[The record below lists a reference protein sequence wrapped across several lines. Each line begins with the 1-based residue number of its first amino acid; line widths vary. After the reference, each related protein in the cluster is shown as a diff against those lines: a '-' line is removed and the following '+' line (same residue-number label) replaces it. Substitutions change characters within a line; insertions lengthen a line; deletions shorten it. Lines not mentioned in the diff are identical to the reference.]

1 MISRFINSLAT
12 LAFRTLA
19 VVAIGCCAA
28 GGASKP
34 SSKQAEA
41 TDALRILK
49 AECFS
54 CHGEEKKKGGLAL
67 TSRESALK
75 GGDDGPVV
83 ILGSPERSKLIS
95 SLDADADP
103 HMPPKKQLPGDQI
116 KILRNWI
123 KKGLAW
129 DSSVLAEDD
138 IELKPLALEALPPGF
153 QPASALALNSD
164 GTRLAVARGSFVL
177 MHALSATNATELSR
191 VDLGPGVVRSLA
203 WSNDDRWLAA
213 GGFRKTL
220 ALDASSLS
228 VTKVWTNGLVGQITA
243 LKFATNGIMAIGDS
257 LLGRGGWIRLV
268 DLEALKTVASW
279 RAHADELFDI
289 DFSRDGQRLV
299 TAGGDRLVRV
309 WDAVTRKEIASL
321 EGHTAQVL
329 AAAFNTNAT
338 QVVSGGV
345 DKQLKVWDIATREKI
360 VSLGNHTSA
369 ITSVSWPG
377 ESNVVVAATDAGGV
391 LSYSN
396 LKAHTGEQSSATAD
410 ERFIGTATDAVFAVA
425 ATADARV
432 VCAASQDGF
441 VHVWNSEGKL
451 MAKLI
456 PPVQAESFVP
466 PSFKVTRAERP
477 APSTI
482 TQRVPAPKSLNP
494 IFALKSAVTS
504 LRAEPAEV
512 LLTADSPRQQL
523 LITATLVDG
532 FEMDVTDAAKFSAL
546 RRSPFVVADGGSIAA
561 SATGSGRITAR
572 FGGRAL
578 EIPVAV
584 TQGSHGSARRMEED
598 IAGVPLAPEMSVQS
612 SGAPASKPLFP
623 PSASF
628 VRDVL
633 PAMARAGCTAGACHA
648 KAEGQNGFKLSVFSY
663 DLKHDY
669 AEIVKDARGRR
680 VFPEAPDSSLII
692 QKPLTD
698 VPHEGGQRFARG
710 SETHQLLVRWLR
722 EGMKFS
728 ATNEPVLARIEIFP
742 KERRYKKGATQ
753 RTSVRAHYSN
763 GSARDVTHLASFD
776 SNDKEIA
783 KVDENG
789 RVTIGTLT
797 GQGVVVARYMGF
809 VTDSQILVPAE
820 KLLPAADYAALPKNN
835 FIDELAYGQFQ
846 RLGLFPS
853 ELCTDTEFVRRASLD
868 TVGVLPT
875 PGEVTDFLKSGNRR
889 EVIAR
894 LLERPEFGDYWANK
908 WADLVRPNPDRVGVK
923 SIFTLDRWLRQ
934 SFRQNKP
941 YDQFVREILLAEGTN
956 HRDGPSVIYRD
967 RREPADLTTMFSQ
980 LFLGTRLEC
989 AKCHHH
995 PNEKWSQDDFYQFAA
1010 FFGPLKQKGAG
1021 VSPPIS
1027 AGMESFYFSPGGNVK
1042 HPVTGAV
1049 MTPRAPDEAATTL
1062 RGDTDPR
1069 AALADW
1075 LTDLRNPFFARAAV
1089 NRIWANFFGRGLVEP
1104 VDDFRIS
1111 NPSVNPVLLDAL
1123 AKDFTDHGYDL
1134 KHLIRTI
1141 VESRLYQL
1149 SSTPNESNLADTRNF
1164 SRSYRRRLP
1173 AEVLLDAVSKATG
1186 VEDTFVATAPGTR
1199 AMQTWSYKID
1209 SQFMDAFSRPNPS
1222 SDPPCERERDLSV
1235 VQSLHLMNS
1244 KNLHSKLSDKEGRVR
1259 ELADSARTPGEIVRE
1274 LYLAT
1279 LSRPPEAEE
1288 LEVATLPFSTP
1299 GAVRQTATEDVLWAL
1314 LNSPEFVLNH

>member
-1 MISRFINSLAT
+1 MISRLANSFAAT
-12 LAFRTLA
+12 
-19 VVAIGCCAA
+19 AIRMHVLLVMGICAA
-28 GGASKP
+28 SATSKP
-34 SSKQAEA
+34 APKQTEA
-41 TDALRILK
+41 NGALRILK

-54 CHGEEKKKGGLAL
+54 CHGEEKKKGGLLL
-67 TSRESALK
+67 TSRESVLK
-75 GGDDGPVV
+75 GGDDGLAV
-83 ILGSPERSKLIS
+83 IVGSPERSKLIS
-95 SLDADADP
+95 ALGAGADP
-103 HMPPKKQLPGDQI
+103 HMPPKKQLPDDQI
-116 KILRNWI
+116 KVLRNWI
-123 KKGLAW
+123 KSGLAW
-129 DSSVLAEDD
+129 DSSVLANDET
-138 IELKPLALEALPPGF
+138 ELKPVQLEVLPPGF
-153 QPASALALNSD
+153 QPASALALNPD
-164 GTRLAVARGSFVL
+164 GTRLAVARGTIVL
-177 MHALSATNATELSR
+177 MHALSATNVVELAR

-203 WSNDDRWLAA
+203 WSKDGRWLAA

-220 ALDASSLS
+220 ALDATSLL

-243 LKFATNGIMAIGDS
+243 LKFATNGLLAMGDS
-257 LLGRGGWIRLV
+257 VMGRGGWIRLV

-279 RAHADELFDI
+279 RAHSDAVFDI
-289 DFSRDGQRLV
+289 DFSRDGRRLV
-299 TAGGDRLVRV
+299 TAGGDRLIKV
-309 WDAVTRKEIASL
+309 WDASTRKEMASL

-338 QVVSGGV
+338 QVVSGGA
-345 DKQLKVWDIATREKI
+345 DNQLKVWDIATREKI
-360 VSLGNHTSA
+360 VSLGNHTAA
-369 ITSVSWPG
+369 ITSVAWPG
-377 ESNVVVAATDAGGV
+377 DGKAVVAATDAGGV

-410 ERFIGTATDAVFAVA
+410 ERLIGTATDSVFAVA
-425 ATADARV
+425 ATSDAQV
-432 VCAASQDGF
+432 VCAASHDGF
-441 VHVWNSEGKL
+441 VHVWNSDGKL
-451 MAKLI
+451 LARLA
-456 PPVQAESFVP
+456 PPAQAESV
-466 PSFKVTRAERP
+466 VTAN
-477 APSTI
+477 SK
-482 TQRVPAPKSLNP
+482 VPAPRSPAALAIPRFAPTPKSSNSTP
-494 IFALKSAVTS
+494 APKSAVTS
-504 LRAEPAEV
+504 LKAEPAEV
-512 LLTADSPRQQL
+512 RLTADSPRQQL

-532 FEMDVTDAAKFSAL
+532 FEMDVTDAAKFSAG
-546 RRSPFVVADGGSIAA
+546 RRSPFVVADGGSVTVL
-561 SATGSGRITAR
+561 ATGTGKITAR
-572 FGGRAL
+572 FGGRTL

-584 TQGSHGSARRMEED
+584 TEAPKDSARRMEED
-598 IAGVPLAPEMSVQS
+598 IAGVPVVPETSARS
-612 SGAPASKPLFP
+612 SSALLSKPLIP
-623 PSASF
+623 PASSF

-648 KAEGQNGFKLSVFSY
+648 KADGQNGFKLSVFSY
-663 DLKHDY
+663 DPKHDY

-680 VFPEAPDSSLII
+680 VFTEAPDSSLII

-722 EGMKFS
+722 EGVKFS

-742 KERRYKKGATQ
+742 KERRYKKGAAQ
-753 RTSVRAHYSN
+753 RVSVRAHYSG
-763 GSARDVTHLASFD
+763 GSSRDVTHLASFD

-835 FIDELAYGQFQ
+835 FIDELAYAQFQ

-853 ELCTDTEFVRRASLD
+853 GLCTDAEFLRRASLD
-868 TVGVLPT
+868 TVGLLPT
-875 PGEVTDFLKSGNRR
+875 PEEVTDFLKSGNRR
-889 EVIAR
+889 EVISR
-894 LLERPEFGDYWANK
+894 LLERPGFGDYWANK

-967 RREPADLTTMFSQ
+967 RREPSDLTTMFSQ
-980 LFLGTRLEC
+980 LFLGTRFEC

-1027 AGMESFYFSPGGNVK
+1027 AGMESFFFAPGGSVK
-1042 HPVTGAV
+1042 HPITGAV
-1049 MTPRAPDEAATTL
+1049 MTPRAPDETATTL

-1069 AALADW
+1069 VALADW
-1075 LTDLRNPFFARAAV
+1075 LTDPRNPFFARAAV
-1089 NRIWANFFGRGLVEP
+1089 NRIWANYFGRGLVEP

-1111 NPSVNPVLLDAL
+1111 NPCVNSALLDAL
-1123 AKDFTDHGYDL
+1123 AKEFTDHGYDL

-1173 AEVLLDAVSKATG
+1173 AEVLLDAVSEATG

-1222 SDPPCERERDLSV
+1222 SDPPCERERGLSV

-1244 KNLHSKLSDKEGRVR
+1244 KNLHGKLSDSQGRVR
-1259 ELADSARTPGEIVRE
+1259 KLADSTRTPEEIVRE

-1279 LSRPPEAEE
+1279 LSRPPADQE
-1288 LEVATLPFSTP
+1288 LKVATSPFATP